1 MKQFSSIHRGAF
13 VASLLLCGC
22 LMTACHHSPKQEAPS
37 AASSIDYAQVAIP
50 EFNSDSAFRYAS
62 EQLDFG
68 FRTPGSGAHAKCA
81 AYLKNKLSQWC
92 DTVVMQEF
100 NTKLW
105 NGTNV
110 TGKNIIGSLNPE
122 KAKRILL
129 GAHWDSRMW
138 ADHDPD
144 EANHKLPLPGA
155 NDGASG
161 IAVLMEMAR
170 AMSQM
175 RPDVGVDFICFDVE
189 DQGVPEWAETYEE
202 DSWCKGSQ
210 FWSKQPHVPYYQA
223 VYGILLDMVGTQSPR
238 FTKEEFSLQYAPGV
252 TAKLWNAAAAI
263 GHGNVFVDQ
272 KSDPI
277 LDDHLYVNRLANIP
291 MVDIVQNTPGCS
303 FYPYWHTVKD
313 DINAIDANTLGIVGN
328 VVMKVIYGDYNSK

>member
-1 MKQFSSIHRGAF
+1 MVQNI
-13 VASLLLCGC
+13 
-22 LMTACHHSPKQEAPS
+22 
-37 AASSIDYAQVAIP
+37 
-50 EFNSDSAFRYAS
+50 
-62 EQLDFG
+62 QL
-68 FRTPGSGAHAKCA
+68 
-81 AYLKNKLSQWC
+81 
-92 DTVVMQEF
+92 
-100 NTKLW
+100 
-105 NGTNV
+105 
-110 TGKNIIGSLNPE
+110 
-122 KAKRILL
+122 
-129 GAHWDSRMW
+129 
-138 ADHDPD
+138 
-144 EANHKLPLPGA
+144 
-155 NDGASG
+155 
-161 IAVLMEMAR
+161 
-170 AMSQM
+170 
-175 RPDVGVDFICFDVE
+175 FIFFDVE